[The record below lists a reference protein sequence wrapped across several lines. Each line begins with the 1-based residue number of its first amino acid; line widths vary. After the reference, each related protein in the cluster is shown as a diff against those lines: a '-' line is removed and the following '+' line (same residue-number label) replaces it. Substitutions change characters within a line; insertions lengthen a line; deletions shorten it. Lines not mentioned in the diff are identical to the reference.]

1 MSRSST
7 PPAPI
12 AESLLTRANWVWAA
26 QAARL
31 AMTAVLFLADGLGL
45 GAALALAQACLHLS
59 RLSLGRNLT
68 EFILLLGGVQLLLF
82 IRKQLYP
89 GQGRNYSGELG
100 QLVSTLSFGFLLVL
114 VIFQA
119 LDDASLALL
128 VNLGLTWLFS
138 LVLVPAARYILR
150 GGLIRAAFWGEPVAI
165 LGQGPAAETCAAFF
179 NAKLQLGLR
188 PVILLNHEPCPGCD
202 PLRRQPGAVCELTTR
217 AGQLGLQTAL
227 VVLEDLNALDLLVDR
242 YRPAFQRLILVK
254 HKAGRHALTS
264 LEVFDF
270 SELIGLQ
277 VKNNLQGYF
286 PRLFKRLIDL
296 LGAGLGLVGLAP
308 FLGVLALL
316 IRLDSPGGVFYRQT
330 RLGRGGRPFQLLKF
344 RTMVPNADQYLAV
357 LLETDPL
364 LRAEWE
370 THQKLKSD
378 PRLTRLGRWLRRFSL
393 DELPQLWNIW
403 VGEMSLVGPRPMLP
417 EQRPAYGETFA
428 EIAQLRPGLTGLW
441 QVSGRNETTF
451 ATRAALDYEY
461 IQNWSLWLDIF
472 ILLRTFKEVFWSKGA
487 F

>member
-1 MSRSST
+1 MTKKPVPLTET
-7 PPAPI
+7 PL
-12 AESLLTRANWVWAA
+12 LLTKIAVAA

-31 AMTAVLFLADGLGL
+31 AMTAALLLADGLGL
-45 GAALALAQACLHLS
+45 GASLALAQVGLALAHLPFDKKPA
-59 RLSLGRNLT
+59 
-68 EFILLLGGVQLLLF
+68 EFVLLLAGVLVLLF

-89 GQGRNYSGELG
+89 GQGRTYSSELG
-100 QLVSTLSFGFLLVL
+100 QLISTLSFGFLLVL

-119 LDDASLALL
+119 LEDTSLVFL

-150 GGLIRAAFWGEPVAI
+150 AGLIRAGFWGEPVAV

-179 NAKLQLGLR
+179 NIKLQLGLR
-188 PVILLNHEPCPGCD
+188 PVILLTHEPCPGCD
-202 PLRRQPGAVCELTTR
+202 PLQRQPGAVCELTTR

-227 VVLEDLNALDLLVDR
+227 VVLEDLNELDLLVER

-254 HKAGRHALTS
+254 NKAGRHALTS

-277 VKNNLQGYF
+277 VKNNLQGYL
-286 PRLFKRLIDL
+286 PRLLKRLIDL
-296 LGAGLGLVGLAP
+296 LGAGLGMIGLAP
-308 FLGVLALL
+308 FFGLLALL

-330 RLGRGGRPFQLLKF
+330 RLGRDGRPFQLLKF
-344 RTMVPNADQYLAV
+344 RTMVPNAEQYLAV
-357 LLETDPL
+357 LLETNPL

-378 PRLTRLGRWLRRFSL
+378 PRLTRLGRWLRKFSL

-472 ILLRTFKEVFWSKGA
+472 ILFKTLKEVFWPKGA